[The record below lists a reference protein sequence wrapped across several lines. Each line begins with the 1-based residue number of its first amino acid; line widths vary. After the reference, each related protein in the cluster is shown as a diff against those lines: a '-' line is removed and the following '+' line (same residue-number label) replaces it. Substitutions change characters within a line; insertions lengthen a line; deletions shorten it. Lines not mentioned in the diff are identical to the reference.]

1 MTRSKKLSRYAHAS
15 QNEAKTFPVLPG
27 NMQRSDV
34 ERLLRRI
41 APALGMNDGQLTVV
55 LAMIDETRPS
65 DWTDPAM
72 EPVCFSMQSN
82 IAYLTGKDERTVR
95 RIEKALEQAFGF
107 IRNEAAMNGRR
118 CRYRR
123 ANGEEFRQGIVFT
136 PLIEA
141 MPRLISLE
149 ADVASGRID
158 RSVLKQKVSAAKRRI
173 KSLLMELQ
181 PVYPE
186 SQILSELAQ
195 EFTGWPARYNASVSA
210 SALRDHLG
218 EVSSVLEEL
227 QAFAETKH
235 EESALPDRDVR
246 RYIQDTTQEKIVP
259 CNDPE
264 KIGTAPK
271 RAGLD
276 VCAAQPDGRADCL
289 EKQYAAPDRVHKDD
303 VRSFGARLT
312 LTRLFSLCSRDMQ
325 MQVMIS
331 CGDRPSF
338 DERDFINAAIDRLH
352 PLCIHPSAY
361 QDAAGQMGE
370 IAAMLCVLLIDRN
383 RFHPVTPIA
392 NPGGALRAMT
402 RRHAAGQLNLV
413 QSLFGLMKRGDT
425 G

>member
-1 MTRSKKLSRYAHAS
+1 MSRYAHAS

-95 RIEKALEQAFGF
+95 RIEKALEQVFGF

-141 MPRLISLE
+141 IPRLISLE

-181 PVYPE
+181 PAYPE

-227 QAFAETKH
+227 QAFAASKH
-235 EESALPDRDVR
+235 EKSARPDRDVR

-259 CNDPE
+259 CNDPVE
-264 KIGTAPK
+264 IWTARK
-271 RAGLD
+271 RAGMD

-303 VRSFGARLT
+303 VRSFGA
-312 LTRLFSLCSRDMQ
+312 
-325 MQVMIS
+325 
-331 CGDRPSF
+331 
-338 DERDFINAAIDRLH
+338 
-352 PLCIHPSAY
+352 
-361 QDAAGQMGE
+361 
-370 IAAMLCVLLIDRN
+370 
-383 RFHPVTPIA
+383 
-392 NPGGALRAMT
+392 
-402 RRHAAGQLNLV
+402 
-413 QSLFGLMKRGDT
+413 GLS
-425 G
+425 